1 MSTLEGYP
9 LTSRSLYY
17 VLLYKWNEQRRPEI
31 AYSTT
36 TELQTLAGLESGST
50 YRWAFAYLSDRGW
63 VKRIRLRNK
72 LTVAFKLLLN
82 CRSVGEPL
90 AQSGRSVTPAQ
101 SVKSFLE
108 EKSFQENFSSP
119 REEAQ
124 SEEVATDVEEIPV
137 TVSSEVAADIFANRR
152 SNEHVIN
159 FFPIKRRIFYG

>member
-1 MSTLEGYP
+1 MSSSDGYP
-9 LTSRSLYY
+9 ASSRILYHT
-17 VLLYKWNEQRRPEI
+17 LLWCWNERRRKDITSLPTI
-31 AYSTT
+31 R
-36 TELQTLAGLESGST
+36 LCTLAGLESDRT

-72 LTVAFKLLLN
+72 SKVAFKLLLQ
-82 CRSVGEPL
+82 CRNVTDSLPQG
-90 AQSGRSVTPAQ
+90 GRSVTPAQ
-101 SVKSFLE
+101 SVKSSLE
-108 EKSFQENFSSP
+108 EKSFQEDFSST